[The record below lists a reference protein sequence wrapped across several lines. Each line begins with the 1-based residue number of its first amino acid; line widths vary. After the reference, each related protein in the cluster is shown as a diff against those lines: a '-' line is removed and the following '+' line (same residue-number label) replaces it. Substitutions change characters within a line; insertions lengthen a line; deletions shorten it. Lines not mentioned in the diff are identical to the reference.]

1 MSIKE
6 EKIKTGEIEVEK
18 DRKKKEEID
27 REKKT
32 IKNT

>member
-6 EKIKTGEIEVEK
+6 EKIKTREIEVEK